1 MLYSSTSEKIFEIG
15 DKFYLVDLS
24 FVEVHSKF
32 GDRSINTF
40 FDGGRFIKD
49 ELLKGHP
56 FIVVS
61 DPYKVEYTGEWYDNS
76 GGKYNSDLLSYTR
89 DEYRVDVMICECE
102 DTPILS
108 ILNNKEGVIEDYH
121 KYKNI
126 IDLYNFEC
134 LGGVL

>member
-32 GDRSINTF
+32 GDRSIGIF
-40 FDGGRFIKD
+40 FDGERFIED

-61 DPYKVEYTGEWYDNS
+61 DPYKVEYTGEWYDNND
-76 GGKYNSDLLSYTR
+76 GKYNNGLSYTH
-89 DEYRVDVMICECE
+89 DEYRVDVMICDCE
-102 DTPILS
+102 DMPVLS
-108 ILNNKEGVIEDYH
+108 MLNQRENIIEDYES
-121 KYKNI
+121 YRNI
-126 IDLYNFEC
+126 IEELDFER